1 MKAPLRRRLK
11 LDDTST
17 PQIAGKTFGDDLLRP
32 RHHSPHMRVLVTGA
46 TGFVGSKLLPRLAA
60 EGHELHALA
69 RDPAKLD
76 AANVTVTRGDVVTGE
91 GLAQALAGVEVAY
104 YLVHSMERPGGNVS
118 SVERPGGNVHSMA
131 RPREERGS
139 RARWSESFA
148 QRERVGALR
157 FADAAVAAKVR
168 RIVYL
173 GGPLPDAAA
182 GPGSGSNDTGAGRV
196 SSHLRSRAD
205 VERILLEAI
214 PRSVALRA
222 SIVIGARSRSFRLL
236 VRLVERMPVLT
247 MPAWRKHRT
256 QPVDER
262 DVIEMLLAA
271 ASSAE
276 VSGRSLDAA
285 GPEAL
290 TYEAILQRIAELM
303 LVGRP
308 TVPLRINATPIAARL
323 TAAIVGEDPDLVL
336 PLMESLAGDLLP
348 RKESAAKALHVPLHS
363 FDAAVEHALREWE
376 TTEPLAAR

>member
-1 MKAPLRRRLK
+1 
-11 LDDTST
+11 
-17 PQIAGKTFGDDLLRP
+17 
-32 RHHSPHMRVLVTGA
+32 MRVLVTGA
-46 TGFVGSKLLPRLAA
+46 TGFVGSRLLPRLAA

-76 AANVTVTRGDVVTGE
+76 ATNVTVTRGDVVTGE
-91 GLAQALAGVEVAY
+91 GLAQALTGVEVAY
-104 YLVHSMERPGGNVS
+104 YLVHSMERP
-118 SVERPGGNVHSMA
+118 RGNVHSSE
-131 RPREERGS
+131 RPHSKERGS
-139 RARWSESFA
+139 KARWSESFA

-157 FADAAVAAKVR
+157 FADAAVAAKVT